1 MRPLL
6 VSSHRSRWH
15 PPLGRV
21 ALTLGVGLSTLTLL
35 TACSSPQSEAPSA
48 PPRTGSGPATI
59 PEATPPMSASSKP
72 FSAEMDKKMAEMET
86 MGRPP
91 VSVTPPAASP
101 ALPAPTITSSA
112 GATAQSSVSNQS
124 SSANRVDGRIAPMP
138 QRVAPTMA
146 MPTSPIVIPPTAKDT
161 ARYQA
166 FNENP
171 WKRVAEDPL
180 STFSI
185 DVDTGSY
192 ANVRRF
198 INRGQM
204 PPVDAVRVEEMVNYF
219 GYRYTPPPAAAPHPF
234 GVDVQLAASPWGKD
248 RGLMRIAIQGK
259 DVAKTTL
266 PPANLVFL
274 VDVSGSMSPADRLPL
289 VKSALRLLT
298 QQLRPIDRVSLV
310 SYASGVRVVLPP
322 TAGDQKDTI
331 YQAIDGLVASGGTYG
346 EAGIRLAYAQA
357 RASFINEGINR
368 VLLATDG
375 DVNVGVTD
383 PNELKRLI
391 ETERKAGVSLTAL
404 GVGDSNYNEALMK
417 KLADAGDG
425 SYHYLDS
432 LQEAHK
438 VLVHQFTST
447 LAVIAQDVKLQL
459 EFNPAAVMEYRQI
472 GYELR
477 ALTREQFNND
487 QVDAGDI
494 GAGHSVTALYEMV
507 SVGAK
512 GHVDPLRYQPNRQP
526 TDTTTTK
533 DPSPHGHE
541 LAWLKLRYKPPG
553 QAESIL
559 VQFPVPRPTQGWPSL
574 AKADEDFRFATAI
587 AGWGQWMRGSTQ
599 IGSYGPEQFVTLAK
613 GAKGPD
619 TYGHRAESIRLMELS
634 QTLKR

>member
-1 MRPLL
+1 M
-6 VSSHRSRWH
+6 H
-15 PPLGRV
+15 PVLYPPRHWRLSLISVTLMLSV
-21 ALTLGVGLSTLTLL
+21 A
-35 TACSSPQSEAPSA
+35 ACTSPHSEAP
-48 PPRTGSGPATI
+48 TNGSGSTSNTNTNAKK
-59 PEATPPMSASSKP
+59 AQDSTPPP
-72 FSAEMDKKMAEMET
+72 
-86 MGRPP
+86 
-91 VSVTPPAASP
+91 SVTPPTSAASP
-101 ALPAPTITSSA
+101 AYKVQPLAEEARATLPASPPPPLPSPSPMMSAPVLGKSSTAMATS
-112 GATAQSSVSNQS
+112 GAILP
-124 SSANRVDGRIAPMP
+124 RVGMPAPIA
-138 QRVAPTMA
+138 
-146 MPTSPIVIPPTAKDT
+146 IPPTAKDT
-161 ARYQA
+161 ARYQN
-166 FNENP
+166 FTENP
-171 WKRVAEDPL
+171 WKRAAEEPL

-219 GYRYTPPPAAAPHPF
+219 GYRYTPPPATAPHPF
-234 GVDVQLAASPWGKD
+234 GIDVQLAASPWGKD

-298 QQLRPIDRVSLV
+298 QQLRPVDKVSLV
-310 SYASGVRVVLPP
+310 TYASGVRVVLPP
-322 TAGDQKDTI
+322 TAGDQKNTI
-331 YQAIDGLVASGGTYG
+331 YQAIDGLIASGGTYG
-346 EAGIRLAYAQA
+346 EAGIRLAYTQA

-383 PNELKRLI
+383 PDELKRLI
-391 ETERKAGVSLTAL
+391 ETERKGGISLTAL

-459 EFNPAAVMEYRQI
+459 EFNPTVVAEYRQI

-494 GAGHSVTALYEMV
+494 GAGHSVTALYEV
-507 SVGAK
+507 LPIGAK
-512 GHVDPLRYQPNRQP
+512 GQMDPLRYQQDSKS
-526 TDTTTTK
+526 TAK
-533 DPSPHGHE
+533 DSAPHGNE

-553 QAESIL
+553 QSESIL
-559 VQFPVPRPTQGWPSL
+559 MQFPVPRPAQGWPAL
-574 AKADEDFRFATAI
+574 AKADNDFRFATAI
-587 AGWGQWMRGSTQ
+587 AGWGQWMRSGQQ
-599 IGSYGPEQFVTLAK
+599 IGSYGPDQFISLAK
-613 GAKGPD
+613 SAKGED

-634 QTLKR
+634 QSLKR

>member
-1 MRPLL
+1 MHPLHRPTPRWSPSLISLALL
-6 VSSHRSRWH
+6 LS
-15 PPLGRV
+15 V
-21 ALTLGVGLSTLTLL
+21 A
-35 TACSSPQSEAPSA
+35 ACSSPHSEAPSSASSHPSTSNTSNTPKAQEASARSTVA
-48 PPRTGSGPATI
+48 PPPSPA
-59 PEATPPMSASSKP
+59 PLPPPMPMSAP
-72 FSAEMDKKMAEMET
+72 AMAHRT
-86 MGRPP
+86 APVMG
-91 VSVTPPAASP
+91 
-101 ALPAPTITSSA
+101 LPAPP
-112 GATAQSSVSNQS
+112 V
-124 SSANRVDGRIAPMP
+124 VM
-138 QRVAPTMA
+138 
-146 MPTSPIVIPPTAKDT
+146 PPTIKDT
-161 ARYQA
+161 ARYQN
-166 FNENP
+166 FTENP

-234 GVDVQLAASPWGKD
+234 GIDVQLAASPWGKD

-259 DVAKTTL
+259 DVAKATL

-274 VDVSGSMSPADRLPL
+274 VDVSGSMSPVDRLPL
-289 VKSALRLLT
+289 VQSALRLLT
-298 QQLRPIDRVSLV
+298 QQLRPVDKVSLV
-310 SYASGVRVVLPP
+310 TYASGVQVVLPP
-322 TAGDQKDTI
+322 TSGSEKTAI
-331 YQAIDGLVASGGTYG
+331 MQAIDRLVASGGTYG
-346 EAGIRLAYAQA
+346 EGGLRLAYAQA
-357 RASFINEGINR
+357 RASFIEGGINR

-375 DVNVGVTD
+375 DLNVGVTD

-391 ETERKAGVSLTAL
+391 ETQRKDGISLTAL
-404 GVGDSNYNEALMK
+404 GVGDSNFNEALMK

-487 QVDAGDI
+487 TVDAGDI
-494 GAGHSVTALYEMV
+494 GAGHSVTALYELV
-507 SVGAK
+507 PVGGK
-512 GHVDPLRYQPNRQP
+512 GHVDPLRYQQGQKP
-526 TDTTTTK
+526 
-533 DPSPHGHE
+533 PSPSSANNSPQHSNE

-553 QAESIL
+553 QTDSIL
-559 VQFPVPRPTQGWPSL
+559 MQFPVPRPAQGWPAL

-587 AGWGQWMRGSTQ
+587 ASWGQWMRGSTQ
-599 IGSYGPEQFVTLAK
+599 IGTFGPDQFIALAK
-613 GAKGPD
+613 GAKGED
-619 TYGHRAESIRLMELS
+619 SYGHRAESIRLMELS
-634 QTLKR
+634 HSLKR